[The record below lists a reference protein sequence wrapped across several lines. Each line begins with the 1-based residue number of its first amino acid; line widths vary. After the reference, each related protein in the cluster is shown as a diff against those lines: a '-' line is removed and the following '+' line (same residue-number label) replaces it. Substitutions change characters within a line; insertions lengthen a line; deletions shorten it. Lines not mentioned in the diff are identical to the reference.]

1 MTGKHLIRKRLF
13 DNGWEAEAYST
24 SESSLEI
31 TAVLKDEAS
40 GERVAEVCYN
50 PRFTIDVEIVRAR
63 GVEEEFTLAGQD
75 VYRLIDDLE
84 KLTEIGSLFYDARS
98 IQHWF
103 STIARPKS
111 VFHRECETVSIDT
124 GELSISFD
132 PIWLP
137 IEQGRLSNK
146 SFWDLNRAEIVES
159 LMAQVE
165 KETEALSCFFASKQ
179 DEAKS

>member
-1 MTGKHLIRKRLF
+1 MTEKHMIERRLF
-13 DNGWEAEAYST
+13 DNGWEVEVYST
-24 SESSLEI
+24 NEFSLVI
-31 TAVLKDEAS
+31 TARLKDEAS
-40 GERVAEVCYN
+40 GEQVAEICYS
-50 PRFTIDVEIVRAR
+50 PRLTIDVEIMRAR
-63 GVEEEFTLAGQD
+63 GVEEEFTLAGEN

-103 STIARPKS
+103 STIAKPKS
-111 VFHRECETVSIDT
+111 VFHREHETVSIDT

-146 SFWDLNRAEIVES
+146 SFWDLNRAEIIES
-159 LMAQVE
+159 LISQVE
-165 KETEALSCFFASKQ
+165 EATRKLECFFKSK
-179 DEAKS
+179 ENKTKN